1 MKRLRQTWPDVK
13 IVFRGDGGFH
23 RPRILS
29 WCERNRVDHIAGIAR
44 NATLA
49 KKAESIMEPAA
60 MGHEASGGKVRVFDE
75 FPYAAKSWRRRS
87 RRVIVKA
94 EHAARG
100 ANPRYIVTSPEGAP
114 QWLYDRVYCARG
126 DMENRIKEQRLDLFA
141 DRTSCHA
148 WWPNQYRLPL
158 STLAYVLL
166 EAIRRVALAGGELAN
181 AYVGTIRLKLLK
193 IGAVVLRNT
202 RRIRLPLSNSCP
214 HQELFHTAAARL
226 QPG

>member
-1 MKRLRQTWPDVK
+1 M
-13 IVFRGDGGFH
+13 
-23 RPRILS
+23 LS
-29 WCERNRVDHIAGIAR
+29 WCERNRVDYIVGIAR

-49 KKAESIMEPAA
+49 KKAESVMELAA
-60 MGHEASGGKVRVFDE
+60 MGHETGGKKVRVFDE
-75 FPYAAKSWRRRS
+75 FPYAAASWSRS

-100 ANPRYIVTSPEGAP
+100 ANPRYVATSPEGAP

-126 DMENRIKEQRLDLFA
+126 DMENRIKEQQLDLFA

-158 STLAYVLL
+158 SALAYVLL
-166 EAIRRVALAGGELAN
+166 EAIRRIALAGGELAN
-181 AYVGTIRLKLLK
+181 AHVGTIRLKLLK

-202 RRIRLPLSNSCP
+202 RRVRLLLSGSCP
-214 HQELFHTAAARL
+214 RQELFHTAAAKLIPTFRR
-226 QPG
+226 PASAITHIANN